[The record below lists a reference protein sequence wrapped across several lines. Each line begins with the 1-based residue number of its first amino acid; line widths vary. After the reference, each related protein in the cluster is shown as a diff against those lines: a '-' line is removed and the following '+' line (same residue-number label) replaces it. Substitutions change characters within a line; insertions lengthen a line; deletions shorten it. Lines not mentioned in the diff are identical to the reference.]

1 MALTRRWARSYFDR
15 LSTRDR
21 AVTRRRSYNRSMPQ
35 RLRITYRKDG
45 PAKYVAH
52 LDVMRTW
59 ERAIRR
65 ARLPLAYSQ
74 GFSPHARIAMAA
86 PLPVGTIGER
96 EQMDIVLSEG
106 VDPVEARERLG
117 AALPGGIAVV
127 ELEEVGERLPS
138 LQSAVRAAHYR
149 VSFAQDALDV
159 ASLRA
164 SVDTLLAAETLDWEE
179 QRGPGK
185 KPRRYDLRATVIA
198 LAVSED
204 GEDGDQIVL
213 AMHLALEDGKT
224 GRPAS
229 LLAALGVEAEPLEVV
244 RTSLVVERPQVALRA
259 WRESGR
265 IEG

>member
-1 MALTRRWARSYFDR
+1 
-15 LSTRDR
+15 
-21 AVTRRRSYNRSMPQ
+21 MPQ

-65 ARLPLAYSQ
+65 ARLPLVYSQ

-106 VDPVEARERLG
+106 VDPVEARERLD

-149 VSFAQDALDV
+149 VSFARDALNV

-164 SVDTLLAAETLDWEE
+164 SVDALLAAETLDWEE

-198 LAVSED
+198 LVVSED
-204 GEDGDQIVL
+204 GDRIVL

-229 LLAALGVEAEPLEVV
+229 LLAALGVEAEPIEVV